1 MDKTFFEIAQGAR
14 PSDASKGKFKSL
26 AIASEIT
33 MMETKISESLHRAQP
48 TPASILPCVQRSS
61 RHVNRTP
68 MC

>member
-48 TPASILPCVQRSS
+48 TPASILPCAAFFSQCY
-61 RHVNRTP
+61 RTP